1 MMVVKTTISA
11 CFQNDGFVF
20 PLRISS
26 FVSQTMRTLHVLLI
40 FLACSGLSA
49 QVRDGYSDYKS
60 LACSG
65 PLPDDFRTYL
75 NGWMQQM
82 ALPKGDG
89 SAKTM
94 ALEAEFRE
102 LSSYQLMSKL
112 YSGGILYGDKL
123 SAYVARVA
131 DSALRSVPELR
142 KRLRFYVLKS
152 TDFNAYSTQSGVIF
166 VSVGLLARIETE
178 AQLAYILCHEAAHF
192 TNNHNYKGFLFR
204 KQQQGGKGK
213 TDVKRIRQRILEQSK
228 EDELEADRD
237 GLKLFR
243 SSPYATDDIERMFGI
258 MLYSYLP
265 FAEIPFDTAY
275 FNSGSGYILP
285 HKVFPAKTAA
295 ISAEE
300 DVPDSMRTHPNIL
313 KRRTAVRLMLEN
325 ENTAGGLSFAA
336 DSLLFADVKRTARY
350 EMPILYMADAEYEEA
365 LYSAYLIGRIYGRSL
380 YTDKIIASAVYLMAK
395 HKNHKTEQERMPY
408 NRAGSR
414 KKINVDNAYWES
426 IEGESQAVYF
436 MAAQMTPREMNI
448 LAARHAY
455 AMWQRYGDVFFLNR
469 FKDLMPELTERHKMS
484 SSDFYGPDKT
494 EIARLLPCTDSI
506 ACNAYF
512 KKLDE
517 TELRISK
524 NSETYNYSRNAYF
537 LFAFREFYTD
547 SLFASSHNSAYYTL
561 RYGHPASE
569 PAVPVDAGPDSARRI
584 LMFYPD
590 YNAYTIRY
598 ISAGFSVYN
607 YRANNPKIT
616 PLAEMKQ
623 REALRVYFALL
634 GGENNMPLH
643 FTGIGMQK
651 TMDTEAFNRYQQ
663 LLTWYS
669 EKAMAGEHFAYVY
682 SDEAA
687 MAHATSHRYLV
698 YTVMNSVDKG
708 LELVYVLF
716 DLKTGKMEVLYS
728 ESEEKAGPDSN
739 KARNMMRK
747 AFKAS
752 VTAIR
757 W

>member
-1 MMVVKTTISA
+1 MGVKTTISA
-11 CFQNDGFVF
+11 EFQMGRFVF

-40 FLACSGLSA
+40 LLACFSLNA
-49 QVRDGYSDYKS
+49 QTPVGYNDYRA
-60 LACSG
+60 LVCSG
-65 PLPDDFRTYL
+65 PIPEDFRTDL

-82 ALPKGDG
+82 SLPKGDG
-89 SAKTM
+89 SAK
-94 ALEAEFRE
+94 ALAMEAEFRE
-102 LSSYQLMSKL
+102 LSAYQLMNKL
-112 YSGGILYGDKL
+112 YNGGILYGDKL
-123 SAYVARVA
+123 SAYVTRVA
-131 DSALRSVPELR
+131 DSALRSAPELR

-192 TNNHNYKGFLFR
+192 TNNHNYKGFVFR
-204 KQQQGGKGK
+204 KQQQDGKGK
-213 TDVKRIRQRILEQSK
+213 TDLKRIRQRILEQSK
-228 EDELEADRD
+228 ADELEADRD

-243 SSPYATDDIERMFGI
+243 SSPYATADIDRMFGI

-275 FNSGSGYILP
+275 FNSGSGYVLP
-285 HKVFPAKTAA
+285 HKVFPDKAAA

-313 KRRTAVRLMLEN
+313 KRRTAVRLLL
-325 ENTAGGLSFAA
+325 AKDSSGPGLSFAT
-336 DSLLFADVKRTARY
+336 DSLLFDEIKRTARY
-350 EMPILYMADAEYEEA
+350 EMPMLYMAEAEYEEA
-365 LYSAYLIGRIYGRSL
+365 LYSAFLIGRIYGRSL

-448 LAARHAY
+448 LAARHAF

-469 FKDLMPELTERHKMS
+469 FNDLMPELYERHKMS
-484 SSDFYGPDKT
+484 AADFYGPDKT
-494 EIARLLPCTDSI
+494 ELAPLLPCTDSI

-517 TELRISK
+517 SVLRIGK
-524 NSETYNYSRNAYF
+524 NSEIYNYSRKAYF

-547 SLFASSHNSAYYTL
+547 SLFAGSHNIGFYTL
-561 RYGHPASE
+561 RYGHPAEE
-569 PAVPVDAGPDSARRI
+569 PAVMVDPGPDSARRI

-590 YNAYTIRY
+590 YNAYTIKY

-607 YRANNPKIT
+607 YRASNPKVT
-616 PLAEMKQ
+616 PLAKMKQ
-623 REALRVYFALL
+623 REVLSHYYTLLAL
-634 GGENNMPLH
+634 ENSIPLQ
-643 FTGIGMQK
+643 FSGIGTQK
-651 TMDTEAFNRYQQ
+651 TMNTEQFNRYQQ

-669 EKAMAGEHFAYVY
+669 EKALAGEHFAYVY
-682 SDEAA
+682 SDETA
-687 MAHATSHRYLV
+687 MALAASHRYLV

-708 LELVYVLF
+708 LEMVYVLF
-716 DLKTGKMEVLYS
+716 DLKTGKMEVLYRD
-728 ESEEKAGPDSN
+728 SEEKASPDSN

-747 AFKAS
+747 ALKAS
-752 VTAIR
+752 VTAIKWR
-757 W
+757 